1 MTEHFD
7 VVIVGAGISG
17 IGAACHLRERCPE
30 RSYVIF
36 EGRERIGG
44 TWDLFRYP
52 GIRSDSDMHTLGFR
66 FEPWEEQAAIADGD
80 AILEYLQ
87 RTATKH
93 GVDQHIRLGHR
104 VVRASWSSTESR
116 WTLEAT
122 AGGEPVRVTCSFL
135 FMCSGYYDYENG
147 YTPDFPG
154 VERFAGR
161 VVHPQHWPADLD
173 YAGRRIVVIGSGATA
188 VTLVPELAK
197 QAAHVTMLQRSP
209 TYILS
214 RPRED
219 RIANALRRAL
229 PRQLAYGVTRW
240 KNVLVAQ
247 AFYQL
252 SRRLPARVKQ
262 VLVEGVR
269 RQLGPD
275 FDIETHFTPRYDPW
289 DQRVCLVPDGDIFEV
304 IRDGRASVVTD
315 HIESFTEHGIRLRS
329 GEELPADIIVTAT
342 GLRLLVLGKVEIVV
356 DGKTV
361 EFAKAMTY
369 KAMMF
374 SDVPNL
380 ALAFGYTNASWTLK
394 ADLTSEYV
402 CRLLEHMRRH
412 GYQVC
417 VPRSHDPSVSE
428 EPFLDFTSGYVERA
442 LAELPKQGSRAPWKL
457 RQNYLLDVVSLRHG
471 DVDDGV
477 MEFR

>member
-289 DQRVCLVPDGDIFEV
+289 DQRVCLVPDGDLFEV